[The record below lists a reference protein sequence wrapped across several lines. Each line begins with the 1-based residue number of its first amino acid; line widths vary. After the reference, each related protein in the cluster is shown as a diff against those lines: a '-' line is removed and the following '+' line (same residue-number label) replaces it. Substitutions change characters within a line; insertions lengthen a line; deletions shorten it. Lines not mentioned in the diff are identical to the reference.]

1 MSLRDKKGLFANYQ
15 DIYKEAIEL
24 IRQGAITPD
33 DIMELKSTYYQE
45 LDFDNLVI
53 DEGQDWPS
61 EEVELLKA
69 LYDIR
74 QICVADGFSNL

>member
-1 MSLRDKKGLFANYQ
+1 
-15 DIYKEAIEL
+15 
-24 IRQGAITPD
+24 
-33 DIMELKSTYYQE
+33 MELKSKYYQE

-53 DEGQDWPS
+53 DEGQDWPA

-74 QICVADGFSNL
+74 QICVADGVQQLVEAFKRTGLTE